1 MLVAAT
7 AAVLAAAAVPS
18 LTAGIERTRTAS
30 AARYLAGRLAS
41 ARSFAVSRSANVAV
55 LLTKDGDTLI
65 TALYADGN
73 GNGVRTREIAAGID
87 PPVGDAVRF
96 SDQFPHVTLSLDDLS
111 LDDPDQG
118 QAIET
123 SALLSFSPL
132 GSASSRTIYVRGR
145 DGSRYAVR
153 LLGATGRTRVLRYVA
168 ATRAWVEVL

>member
-1 MLVAAT
+1 MFVAAT

-30 AARYLAGRLAS
+30 AARYLAGRFAS

-55 LLTKDGDTLI
+55 LVTVDGDVSI

-87 PPVGDAVRF
+87 PPVGDPVRF
-96 SDQFPHVTLSLDDLS
+96 SDQFPHVLLS

-118 QAIET
+118 QASET
-123 SALLSFSPL
+123 SALLSFTPL
-132 GSASSRTIYVRGR
+132 GSASSRTVYVRGR

-153 LLGATGRTRVLRYVA
+153 VLGATGRTRVLRYVA
-168 ATRAWVEVL
+168 ATKAWVEVF

>member
-1 MLVAAT
+1 MFVAAT

-55 LLTKDGDTLI
+55 LLTVDGDTSI

-87 PPVGDAVRF
+87 PPIGDAVRF
-96 SDQFPHVTLSLDDLS
+96 SDQFPHVLLS

-118 QAIET
+118 EASES
-123 SALLSFSPL
+123 SALLSFTPL
-132 GSASSRTIYVRGR
+132 GSASSRTVYVRGR

-153 LLGATGRTRVLRYVA
+153 VLGATGRTRVLRYVS
-168 ATRAWVEVL
+168 ATKAWVEVF